1 MHMTRGIHLEDTLM
15 VKSQSSDPSR
25 VLAFDGLR
33 ALAVLAV
40 MVQHNFAVPANL
52 VTSLGP
58 VGVRLFFVLSG
69 FLITRI
75 LITARSEAEA
85 AGVSMSSVW
94 RAFLVRR
101 ALRIFPLAYL
111 ALTVAWL
118 LGAPAMTQYS
128 VWYWLYAGNIARWLF
143 GEVANAG
150 LGHWWSLAIEEHF
163 YLFWPAV
170 ILLLPRRAW
179 QPMTVA
185 VLVVAALAR
194 VIHSGSTDDELWP
207 AYVLTWCRM
216 DALAFGALLAMRRM
230 DGPYLLVLGVTIF
243 GVGNLLDRNVALAHT
258 LCESAFVFLSGALVV
273 GVSQGTFPKILGC
286 RPLVLLGSIS
296 YGMYV
301 WGGLVKSLVLPA
313 VARAIRVPIL
323 DEYFGWWP
331 FLINGLATLLLSTVS
346 WRYLEQPLT
355 NLKRYFPY
363 VTARKSDATAP
374 PPLTVAPAA
383 PATS

>member
-1 MHMTRGIHLEDTLM
+1 MSH
-15 VKSQSSDPSR
+15 SSDPSR

-33 ALAVLAV
+33 AVAVLAV
-40 MVQHNFAVPANL
+40 LVQHNFAVPANL

-69 FLITRI
+69 FLITGI
-75 LITARSEAEA
+75 LITARGEAEA
-85 AGVSMSSVW
+85 AGVSMGYVW

-111 ALTVAWL
+111 ALIIAWL
-118 LGAPAMTQYS
+118 LGAPAMTQYG

-150 LGHWWSLAIEEHF
+150 LGHWWSLAIEEQF
-163 YLFWPAV
+163 YVFWPAV

-179 QPMTVA
+179 QPMTLGM
-185 VLVVAALAR
+185 LVVGALAR
-194 VIHSGSTDDELWP
+194 VLHSGSADELWP

-230 DGPYLLVLGVTIF
+230 DGPYLVVLGVTVF
-243 GVGNLLDRNVALAHT
+243 GVGNLLGQHVALAHT
-258 LCESAFVFLSGALVV
+258 LCESAFVFLSGAVVV
-273 GVSQGTFPKILGC
+273 GVSQGTLRKVLGW
-286 RPLVLLGSIS
+286 RPLVMLGSIS

-301 WGGLVKSLVLPA
+301 WGGLVKSLLLPA
-313 VARAIRVPIL
+313 VAHAIGVPLL
-323 DEYFGWWP
+323 DEYFGWWA
-331 FLINGLATLLLSTVS
+331 FLINSVPTLFLSLVS

-355 NLKRYFPY
+355 DLKRYFPY
-363 VTARKSDATAP
+363 VLARKSDASAARPLTAAP
-374 PPLTVAPAA
+374 PVA
-383 PATS
+383 ATS